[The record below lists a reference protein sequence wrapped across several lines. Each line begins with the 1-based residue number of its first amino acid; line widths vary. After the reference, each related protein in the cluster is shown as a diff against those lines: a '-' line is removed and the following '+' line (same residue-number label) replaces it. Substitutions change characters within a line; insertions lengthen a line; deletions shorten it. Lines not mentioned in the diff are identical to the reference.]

1 MMTDQQQEFVQQVYK
16 AQGILFR
23 ICNVYARD
31 AEKRND
37 LRQEMLLQLWRSYPS
52 FRKDSAFSTWMY
64 RVALNTALM
73 QSRKE
78 KRESRSLPIDDVPA
92 SEVPRE
98 EHEDDEG
105 VRLLYECIQEL
116 PALDRAIVLLHLEE
130 RTGEEIADI
139 IGVSRGNV
147 GVRLVRLK
155 ERLRRALEAK
165 GIRKEA
171 LP

>member
-31 AEKRND
+31 AERRND
-37 LRQEMLLQLWRSYPS
+37 LRQEMLLQLWRAYPS
-52 FRKDSAFSTWMY
+52 FRKDSAFTTWMY

-73 QSRKE
+73 YSRKE
-78 KRESRSLPIDDVPA
+78 KREPRSLPIDDVPA

-98 EHEDDEG
+98 EHKDDER
-105 VRLLYECIQEL
+105 VRALYECIQEL
-116 PALDRAIVLLHLEE
+116 PVLDRGIVLLHLEE
-130 RTGEEIADI
+130 RTSEEIAEI

-165 GIRKEA
+165 GIRKET
-171 LP
+171 LQ

>member
-1 MMTDQQQEFVQQVYK
+1 MMTDQQQEFVKQVYK

-31 AEKRND
+31 AANRND

-73 QSRKE
+73 HSRKE

-92 SEVPRE
+92 SEVPCE

-130 RTGEEIADI
+130 RTGEEIANI

-165 GIRKEA
+165 GIREET

>member
-1 MMTDQQQEFVQQVYK
+1 MTDQQQEFVQQVHG

-23 ICNVYARD
+23 ICNVYARG
-31 AEKRND
+31 AENRDD

-73 QSRKE
+73 HSRRE
-78 KRESRSLPIDDVPA
+78 KKAPRSLPIDGIPA
-92 SEVPRE
+92 SDVPRE
-98 EHEDDEG
+98 EQEDNEK
-105 VRLLYECIQEL
+105 VRVLYECIQEL
-116 PALDRAIVLLHLEE
+116 PAIDRAIVLLHLEE
-130 RTGEEIADI
+130 RTSEEIAEI

-165 GIRKEA
+165 GIRKDA